1 MPTKTIKANMSPEG
15 RLAKKRVLQR
25 KYATIHDFAAELI
38 KLEHHRDPDG
48 REIGL
53 DYGEIHA
60 LILRKFPIVKTSGPH
75 KGKPT
80 KMSFKELQAITGE
93 LNRNGVK
100 LPFRP
105 RRKVKKKLES

>member
-1 MPTKTIKANMSPEG
+1 MTMPALHAEN
-15 RLAKKRVLQR
+15 LVKRYGALV
-25 KYATIHDFAAELI
+25 ATDHVSLCVM
-38 KLEHHRDPDG
+38 P
-48 REIGL
+48 
-53 DYGEIHA
+53 GEIHA

-105 RRKVKKKLES
+105 RRKVKKEVQP